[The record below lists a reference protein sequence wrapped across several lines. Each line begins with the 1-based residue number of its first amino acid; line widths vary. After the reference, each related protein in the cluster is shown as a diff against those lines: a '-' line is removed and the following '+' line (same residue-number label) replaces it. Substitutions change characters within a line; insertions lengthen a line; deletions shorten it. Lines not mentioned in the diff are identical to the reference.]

1 MNAAGNQA
9 ETPLAEEQS
18 SPSLLSAVDLALHTR
33 SSHDTNAVDTA
44 VAELVTSAPS
54 QTTRV
59 APPLT
64 FNKRSQQQ
72 GADPTS
78 PCSF

>member
-1 MNAAGNQA
+1 MIAAGNQA
-9 ETPLAEEQS
+9 ETALAEEQS
-18 SPSLLSAVDLALHTR
+18 SPSLLSAVDPAMHTR

-54 QTTRV
+54 QITGV
-59 APPLT
+59 VPPLT
-64 FNKRSQQQ
+64 FNKPSQQQ

-78 PCSF
+78 P